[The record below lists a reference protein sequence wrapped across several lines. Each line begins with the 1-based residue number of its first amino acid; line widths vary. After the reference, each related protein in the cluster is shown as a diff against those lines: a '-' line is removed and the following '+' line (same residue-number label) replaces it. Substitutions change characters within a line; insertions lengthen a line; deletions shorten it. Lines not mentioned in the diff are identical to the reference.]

1 LSEHTL
7 FYILSAV
14 LGQLT
19 GYALFTLKSFW
30 LAFTFFSF
38 WLLLIYFE
46 LKNEKRSLKNV
57 VKNDYSNLRVI

>member
-1 LSEHTL
+1 MGDHEI
-7 FYILSAV
+7 FYFLSAL

-30 LAFTFFSF
+30 LAFTFFMF

-46 LKNEKRSLKNV
+46 LEGEEGG
-57 VKNDYSNLRVI
+57 VKIEDASQLARVF